1 MRYDE
6 RMDGSLSGRRMRRDP
21 DRDVRAARIKGVALL
36 KTLSLN
42 HEREK
47 KNGYGATTGGY
58 SVLYITPGCGQL
70 NLESHFQ
77 RV

>member
-42 HEREK
+42 HERGIEK
-47 KNGYGATTGGY
+47 MDTGR
-58 SVLYITPGCGQL
+58 QL
-70 NLESHFQ
+70 GVIVYFI
-77 RV
+77 

>member
-47 KNGYGATTGGY
+47 KMDM
-58 SVLYITPGCGQL
+58 GQQL
-70 NLESHFQ
+70 GVIVYFI
-77 RV
+77 